1 MRDAFVRALLREMA
15 VNDRIILITGD
26 LGFGVLQPLWDRYPD
41 RILNA
46 GIAEQGMVGMAAGL
60 ASTGRIVFVYSI
72 GNFPTLRPLEQ
83 IRIDCAYP
91 GANVKIVCVG
101 GGFVYGSLGMSH
113 HATEDMAV
121 MRALPGI
128 TCFTPG
134 DPAEAEATTRAAVHT
149 KGTCYLRLG
158 RGNEPRVHEGPVT
171 GWHLPAPL
179 TLREGTQIA
188 LLSAGGILSQTME
201 AAKMLEARGISAE
214 VISFPC
220 IKPMDRFAVQELTER
235 FPILLTAEEHNVTGG
250 FGSAVCE
257 IAAELGNGC
266 RIFRVGLHDLY
277 TAVVGNQQY
286 LREVYGMDAES
297 IADRAEALIHEER
310 TDA

>member
-1 MRDAFVRALLREMA
+1 MRDAFVRALLAEMEINEK
-15 VNDRIILITGD
+15 VVLITGD
-26 LGFGVLQPLWDRYPD
+26 LGFGVLQPVWDRFPE

-60 ASTGRIVFVYSI
+60 ASTGRIVLVYSI

-83 IRIDCAYP
+83 IRNDCAYP

-121 MRALPGI
+121 MRALPGV
-128 TCFTPG
+128 TCFAPG
-134 DPAEAEATTRAAVHT
+134 DPAEAEAATRAAIRT
-149 KGTCYLRLG
+149 EGTCYLRLG
-158 RGNEPRVHEGPVT
+158 RGNEPKVHEGPVAD
-171 GWHLPAPL
+171 WYLPAPL
-179 TLREGTQIA
+179 TIRKGTDIA
-188 LLSAGGILSQTME
+188 LLSSGGILTQTAE
-201 AAKMLEARGISAE
+201 AARILEKRGISAE
-214 VISFPC
+214 VVSFPC
-220 IKPMDRFAVQELTER
+220 FKPMDTYAVRQLMKR

-257 IAAELGNGC
+257 IAAEFGNGC
-266 RIFRVGLHDLY
+266 RIYRVGLHDLY
-277 TAVVGNQQY
+277 TGVVGNQQY

-297 IADRAEALIHEER
+297 IADRAEALIRETR